1 MPSIDA
7 ATIRKILD
15 SRGEPTVEVDVV
27 AQGIHGRAAA
37 PSGASTG
44 THEAVAFPEGG
55 VDAAIA
61 RFAQEVEPR
70 LLGREVTAQKDVDR
84 ILHEIDGTPNF
95 ARLGGNVTVAVS
107 LAVAKAAANAMAV
120 PLYRYVGGA
129 VAHRMPHP
137 MGNVIGGGRH
147 AIGGT
152 TIQEFLAVALGP
164 TVAASVFA
172 NARVHR
178 TVRDLLRKKLPAGPL
193 GRGDEGAWVAPVDDE
208 DALGILADAC
218 RAVSKEVGF
227 EVRPALDL
235 AASEFFRDGMYRY
248 RSRTLTPEQ
257 QIDFVASLAE
267 RFGLFSVEDPL
278 HEDDFAGY
286 ARLTSLIGTKCLV
299 IGDDLFVTSVAR
311 LREGIDAHAANAILI
326 KPNQIGT
333 LSDAKAA
340 VDLAHRHGYATV
352 VSHRSGET
360 TDDTIAH
367 LAVAFGS
374 LAIKTGAVG
383 GERIAKLNELIR
395 IEEGLAGG

>member
-27 AQGIHGRAAA
+27 AQGVHGRAAA
-37 PSGASTG
+37 PSGATTG
-44 THEAVAFPEGG
+44 THEGVAFPEGG
-55 VDAAIA
+55 VDAATA
-61 RFAQEVEPR
+61 RFAEEVKPR

-95 ARLGGNVTVAVS
+95 ARLGGDGT
-107 LAVAKAAANAMAV
+107 
-120 PLYRYVGGA
+120 GA
-129 VAHRMPHP
+129 RSA
-137 MGNVIGGGRH
+137 
-147 AIGGT
+147 
-152 TIQEFLAVALGP
+152 
-164 TVAASVFA
+164 VFA

-340 VDLAHRHGYATV
+340 
-352 VSHRSGET
+352 
-360 TDDTIAH
+360 
-367 LAVAFGS
+367 
-374 LAIKTGAVG
+374 GAP
-383 GERIAKLNELIR
+383 
-395 IEEGLAGG
+395 